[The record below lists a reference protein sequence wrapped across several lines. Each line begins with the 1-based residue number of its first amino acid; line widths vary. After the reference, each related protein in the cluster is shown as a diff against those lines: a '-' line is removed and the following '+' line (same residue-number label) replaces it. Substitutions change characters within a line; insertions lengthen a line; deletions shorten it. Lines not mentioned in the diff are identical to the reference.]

1 MFGLTRG
8 FSSFLIM
15 FATRNMNVYFKKYNV
30 SFLSCKQV
38 SVLPLIQICLKIL
51 TRVYLL
57 PEFAFCLMQ
66 CCLPK
71 PWEAPGPSQAGRPTR
86 APHGTLVYIQT
97 QIIIRNHFKKP
108 WVRTCSRM
116 LFEVCLFVFFFCQS
130 TFPRFISET
139 FSTHRSP
146 HFPPRCLKSW
156 RPARWWCD
164 MCPILRLGGSPAYL
178 KHRVFQWCVS
188 LFFLSLKNRANWRWA
203 CADNTCAHLHSG
215 WSFKWKRK
223 GRISPGPQGVTVTD
237 KGLYPSCGC
246 HVSPMRV
253 RRRRWAWLG
262 CVLCPVEQLQSF
274 CWNFFFFNQVALDK
288 CFCEWVP
295 LHSNV

>member
-15 FATRNMNVYFKKYNV
+15 FATRNMNVYFKKYYV

-116 LFEVCLFVFFFCQS
+116 LFEV
-130 TFPRFISET
+130 
-139 FSTHRSP
+139 
-146 HFPPRCLKSW
+146 
-156 RPARWWCD
+156 
-164 MCPILRLGGSPAYL
+164 
-178 KHRVFQWCVS
+178 
-188 LFFLSLKNRANWRWA
+188 
-203 CADNTCAHLHSG
+203 
-215 WSFKWKRK
+215 
-223 GRISPGPQGVTVTD
+223 
-237 KGLYPSCGC
+237 
-246 HVSPMRV
+246 
-253 RRRRWAWLG
+253 
-262 CVLCPVEQLQSF
+262 
-274 CWNFFFFNQVALDK
+274 FFFFFFFARAHFPDLFLKPSRPTAHHIFRLGVWNLGGQLVGGVTCVLFWGLVA
-288 CFCEWVP
+288 P
-295 LHSNV
+295 LLISSTEFFSDVFPCSFFL